1 MFTTLIIILVVSALV
16 GLGVGTGIGYLIG
29 KAFLRRKA
37 EILSQQEADIEA
49 QKTALHQSREQLKKE
64 SQQHRQR
71 LEEVQRKV
79 RNLERIIE
87 ERRKSLDAMIKEAEA
102 KREHL
107 LSEAESL
114 HKKALARQE
123 EVLALEKDLAR
134 RQEEFQKQLAN
145 FQRDLEKLE
154 AQREMQGQRLKALIA
169 REEALAEKEKSLDTQ
184 LESIAGLT
192 REEALE
198 RLMENLRVEAE
209 RRAHSMV
216 QRILDEAQL
225 KAVEE
230 SQRIIA
236 TVMSRV
242 GVEQSIQASIT
253 VFPLES
259 DEHKGRIIGREGR
272 NIRTL
277 EALTGVEVVVDDTPN
292 AILLSSPDPIRRE
305 IASRTLQR
313 LLADGRVHPAR
324 IEEVVEKVRQE
335 LDKEIRQIGHRTLM
349 DLDIRNLDP
358 TVRDLIGKMR
368 FRFSFGQ
375 NLLHHSREVARLA
388 ALIAAEL
395 GLPKEKVRLSKRA
408 GLLHDIG
415 KVSDENPDLP
425 HALLGMEILRRANE
439 HPEVLNAVGAHHD
452 EIEMTS
458 IISPIVQLADAISGA
473 RPGARRETIE
483 KYIQRIQ
490 ELESIPKKY
499 PGVRQAY
506 ALQAGRELRIIVDS
520 DRVSD
525 EITSEIAQQVAKT
538 IETSLQYPGQ
548 IKITVIREK
557 RAEAYAR

>member
-1 MFTTLIIILVVSALV
+1 MNTIGIIISVII
-16 GLGVGTGIGYLIG
+16 GLAAGGGAGYVLG
-29 KAFLRRKA
+29 KALLRRKMQA
-37 EILSQQEADIEA
+37 LSQAEADIEA
-49 QKTALHQSREQLKKE
+49 QKTALAQSREQLKKE
-64 SQQHRQR
+64 SHQHRKR
-71 LEEVQRKV
+71 LEETQRKISQ
-79 RNLERIIE
+79 LEKTIE
-87 ERRKSLDAMIKEAEA
+87 ERRKALDEMVREAESRRTNLISEAEA
-102 KREHL
+102 
-107 LSEAESL
+107 L

-123 EVLALEKDLAR
+123 ELLALEKDLSR
-134 RQEEFQKQLAN
+134 RQEEFQRQLAS

-154 AQREMQGQRLKALIA
+154 AQREAQETRLKAIIA
-169 REEALAEKEKSLDTQ
+169 REEALSEKEKAIEKE
-184 LESIAGLT
+184 LEAIAGLT

-198 RLMENLRVEAE
+198 RLMENLKAEAE
-209 RRAHSMV
+209 RKAHTLV

-242 GVEQSIQASIT
+242 GVEQSIEASIT
-253 VFPLES
+253 VFSLES

-349 DLDIRNLDP
+349 DLDIRNVDP
-358 TVRDLIGKMR
+358 FIRDLAGKMR

-388 ALIAAEL
+388 ALIASEL
-395 GLPKEKVRLSKRA
+395 GLSKEKIRLAKRA
-408 GLLHDIG
+408 GFFHDIG
-415 KVSDENPDLP
+415 KVSDENPELP
-425 HALLGMEILRRANE
+425 HALLGMEILRRYNE

-490 ELESIPKKY
+490 ELENIPKKY

-520 DRVSD
+520 DRVTD
-525 EITSEIAQQVAKT
+525 ELSHQIAQQVAKT

-548 IKITVIREK
+548 IKVTVIREK

>member
-1 MFTTLIIILVVSALV
+1 MSVIVIIVGALV
-16 GLGVGTGIGYLIG
+16 GLGIGAGVGYVVG

-37 EILSQQEADIEA
+37 QELARQEADIEA
-49 QKTALHQSREQLKKE
+49 QKAALAQSREQLKKE
-64 SQQHRQR
+64 NQHHRQR
-71 LEEVQRKV
+71 LEELQRKI
-79 RNLERIIE
+79 RNLEKNIE
-87 ERRKSLDAMIKEAEA
+87 ERRRSLDEMVKEAERTRA
-102 KREHL
+102 NL

-114 HKKALARQE
+114 HKRALARQE
-123 EVLALEKDLAR
+123 EVLSMEKDLAR
-134 RQEEFQKQLAN
+134 RQEEFQKQLAA

-154 AQREMQGQRLKALIA
+154 VQREAQEARLKALIE
-169 REEALAEKEKSLDTQ
+169 REEALIEKEKSIEKQ
-184 LESIAGLT
+184 LEAIAGLT
-192 REEALE
+192 REEAME
-198 RLMENLRVEAE
+198 RLMENLRAEAE
-209 RRAHSMV
+209 RKAHNML

-242 GVEQSIQASIT
+242 GVEQSIEASIT

-277 EALTGVEVVVDDTPN
+277 ESLTGVEVVVDDTPN

-349 DLDIRNLDP
+349 DLDIRNVDP

-395 GLPKEKVRLSKRA
+395 GLSKEKIRLAKRA
-408 GLLHDIG
+408 GLFHDIG
-415 KVSDENPDLP
+415 KVSDENPELP
-425 HALLGMEILRRANE
+425 HALLGMEILRRCGE

-490 ELESIPKKY
+490 ELENIPKKY

-520 DRVSD
+520 DRVTD
-525 EITSEIAQQVAKT
+525 EATLEIAQEVAKT

-548 IKITVIREK
+548 IKVTVIREK

>member
-1 MFTTLIIILVVSALV
+1 MDTIVTIVSVLIGLSA
-16 GLGVGTGIGYLIG
+16 GSGVGYVLG

-37 EILSQQEADIEA
+37 QDLAQREADVEA
-49 QKTALHQSREQLKKE
+49 QQAALAQSKEQLKKE
-64 SQQHRQR
+64 SHHHRQR
-71 LEEVQRKV
+71 LEELQRKAK
-79 RNLERIIE
+79 NLEKSIE
-87 ERRKSLDAMIKEAEA
+87 ERRKSLDEMVKEAEK
-102 KREHL
+102 KRVQL
-107 LSEAESL
+107 LSEAEDL

-123 EVLALEKDLAR
+123 EMLSMEKDLAR
-134 RQEEFQKQLAN
+134 RQEEFQRQLAA
-145 FQRDLEKLE
+145 FQRDLEKLD
-154 AQREMQGQRLKALIA
+154 AQREAQETRLKALIA
-169 REEALAEKEKSLDTQ
+169 REEALIEKEKSIEKQ
-184 LESIAGLT
+184 LEAIAGLT

-198 RLMENLRVEAE
+198 RLIENLKAEAE
-209 RRAHSMV
+209 RKAHSTV
-216 QRILDEAQL
+216 QRILDEAQM

-242 GVEQSIQASIT
+242 GVEQSIEASIT
-253 VFPLES
+253 VFSLES

-277 EALTGVEVVVDDTPN
+277 EAITGVEVVVDDTPN

-324 IEEVVEKVRQE
+324 IEEVAEKVRQE

-349 DLDIRNLDP
+349 DLDIRNVDP
-358 TVRDLIGKMR
+358 TIRDLVGKMR

-388 ALIAAEL
+388 AIIAAEL
-395 GLPKEKVRLSKRA
+395 GLSKEKIRLAKRA

-415 KVSDENPDLP
+415 KVSDENPELP
-425 HALLGMEILRRANE
+425 HALLGMEILRRCGE

-520 DRVSD
+520 DRISD
-525 EITSEIAQQVAKT
+525 ETTMEIAQQVAKT

>member
-1 MFTTLIIILVVSALV
+1 MSAIGVIVLGALIGLLV
-16 GLGVGTGIGYLIG
+16 GGGVGYVLG

-37 EILSQQEADIEA
+37 QEIAQAQAELEA
-49 QKTALHQSREQLKKE
+49 QKTALHQSREQLRKE
-64 SQQHRQR
+64 TQHHRHR
-71 LEEVQRKV
+71 IEEFQRKIK
-79 RNLERIIE
+79 NLERTIE
-87 ERRKSLDAMIKEAEA
+87 ERRKYLDEMLKEAEA
-102 KREHL
+102 KRA
-107 LSEAESL
+107 SMMQEAEAL

-123 EVLALEKDLAR
+123 ELLSLEKDLAR
-134 RQEEFQKQLAN
+134 RQEEFQKQLAS
-145 FQRDLEKLE
+145 FQREMEKLE
-154 AQREMQGQRLKALIA
+154 AQREAQESRLRAIIA
-169 REEALAEKEKSLDTQ
+169 REEALAEKEKAIEKE
-184 LESIAGLT
+184 LEAIAGLS

-198 RLMENLRVEAE
+198 RLMENLKAEAE
-209 RRAHSMV
+209 RKAHHMV

-242 GVEQSIQASIT
+242 GVEQSIEASIT

-277 EALTGVEVVVDDTPN
+277 EACTGVEVVVDDTPN
-292 AILLSSPDPIRRE
+292 AIVLSSPDPIRRE

-349 DLDIRNLDP
+349 DLDIRNVDP
-358 TVRDLIGKMR
+358 YIRDLVGKMR

-375 NLLHHSREVARLA
+375 NLLQHSREVARLA

-395 GLPKEKVRLSKRA
+395 GLPREKVRLAKRA
-408 GLLHDIG
+408 GLFHDIG
-415 KVSDENPDLP
+415 KVSDENPELP
-425 HALLGMEILRRANE
+425 HALLGMEILRRYNE

-490 ELESIPKKY
+490 ELENIPKKY

-520 DRVSD
+520 ERVSD
-525 EITSEIAQQVAKT
+525 DLTFEIAQEVAKT

-548 IKITVIREK
+548 IKVTVIREK
-557 RAEAYAR
+557 RVEAYAR

>member
-1 MFTTLIIILVVSALV
+1 MSTIVIIAGSLI
-16 GLGVGTGIGYLIG
+16 GLGVGAGMGYVVG

-37 EILSQQEADIEA
+37 QALAQQEADIQA
-49 QKTALHQSREQLKKE
+49 QKAALAQSREQLKKE
-64 SQQHRQR
+64 SHHHRQR
-71 LEEVQRKV
+71 LEELQRKI
-79 RNLERIIE
+79 RGLERTIE
-87 ERRKSLDAMIKEAEA
+87 ERRRSLDEMVKEAEK
-102 KREHL
+102 KRASL
-107 LSEAESL
+107 VSEAEAL
-114 HKKALARQE
+114 HQKALARQE
-123 EVLALEKDLAR
+123 EILVMEKDLAR
-134 RQEEFQKQLAN
+134 RQEDFQKQLAA

-154 AQREMQGQRLKALIA
+154 AQQEAQEARLKALIE
-169 REEALAEKEKSLDTQ
+169 REEALSEKEKSIEKQ
-184 LESIAGLT
+184 LEAIAGLT
-192 REEALE
+192 REEAME
-198 RLMENLRVEAE
+198 RLMENLRAEAE
-209 RRAHSMV
+209 RKAHSMV
-216 QRILDEAQL
+216 QRILEEAQL

-242 GVEQSIQASIT
+242 GVEQSIEASIT

-277 EALTGVEVVVDDTPN
+277 ESLTGVEVVVDDTPN

-349 DLDIRNLDP
+349 DLDIRNANP
-358 TVRDLIGKMR
+358 TIRDLVGKMR

-395 GLPKEKVRLSKRA
+395 GLSREKIRLAKRA
-408 GLLHDIG
+408 GLFHDIG
-415 KVSDENPDLP
+415 KVSDENPELP
-425 HALLGMEILRRANE
+425 HALLGMEILRRCGE

-490 ELESIPKKY
+490 ELENIPKKY

-520 DRVSD
+520 DRISD
-525 EITSEIAQQVAKT
+525 EATLQIAQEVART

-548 IKITVIREK
+548 IKVTVIREK

>member
-1 MFTTLIIILVVSALV
+1 MDTIVTIVSVLIGLSV
-16 GLGVGTGIGYLIG
+16 GSGVGYVLG

-37 EILSQQEADIEA
+37 QDLAQREADVEA
-49 QKTALHQSREQLKKE
+49 QQAALAQSKEQLKKE
-64 SQQHRQR
+64 SHHHRQR
-71 LEEVQRKV
+71 LEELQRKAK
-79 RNLERIIE
+79 NLEKSIE
-87 ERRKSLDAMIKEAEA
+87 ERRKSLDEMVKEAEK
-102 KREHL
+102 KRVQL
-107 LSEAESL
+107 LSEAEDL

-123 EVLALEKDLAR
+123 EMLSMEKDLAR
-134 RQEEFQKQLAN
+134 RQEEFQRQLAA
-145 FQRDLEKLE
+145 FQRDLEKLD
-154 AQREMQGQRLKALIA
+154 AQREAQETRLKALIA
-169 REEALAEKEKSLDTQ
+169 REEALIEKEKSIEKQ
-184 LESIAGLT
+184 LEAIAGLT

-198 RLMENLRVEAE
+198 RLIENLKAEAE
-209 RRAHSMV
+209 RKAHSMV
-216 QRILDEAQL
+216 QRILDEAQM

-242 GVEQSIQASIT
+242 GVEQSIEASIT
-253 VFPLES
+253 VFSLES

-277 EALTGVEVVVDDTPN
+277 EAITGVEVVVDDTPN

-324 IEEVVEKVRQE
+324 IEEVAEKVRQE

-349 DLDIRNLDP
+349 DLDIRNVDP
-358 TVRDLIGKMR
+358 TIRDLVGKMR

-388 ALIAAEL
+388 AIIAAEL
-395 GLPKEKVRLSKRA
+395 GLSKEKIRLAKRA

-415 KVSDENPDLP
+415 KVSDENPELP
-425 HALLGMEILRRANE
+425 HALLGMEILRRCGE

-520 DRVSD
+520 DRISD
-525 EITSEIAQQVAKT
+525 ETTMEIAQQVAKT